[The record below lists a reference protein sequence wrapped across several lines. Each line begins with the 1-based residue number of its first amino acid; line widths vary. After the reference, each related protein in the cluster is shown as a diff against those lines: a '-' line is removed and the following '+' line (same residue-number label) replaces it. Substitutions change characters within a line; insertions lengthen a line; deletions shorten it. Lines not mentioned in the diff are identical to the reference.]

1 MAALRLTMLNASFK
15 LTALFAVIA
24 GIGLQTAWA
33 ADTITIKVPRH
44 TQLSHV
50 QRLNREGVM
59 AVEKH
64 DYAKAADF
72 FLKAYLYDP
81 ADPFTLNNLGYI
93 SELQG
98 QLDRADKFYKLAA
111 EQGCTANVDLSNVK
125 RLQGIPMN
133 TALAGLREAPMRVNR
148 INVDAMRMLSEN
160 RGPEAAA
167 LLGQA
172 RSLDPENPYTLNN
185 LGVANESIGDYDSAL
200 RYYAAAANSR
210 SPSGSIDTIVVA
222 GDRAWQ
228 GKPVSDM
235 ATANYRRLQGRMQ
248 EASNA
253 APQADLLN
261 RRGVMAENQN
271 DWSAAKRDFLQAY
284 TLDPS
289 DPFSLNN
296 RGYVAEMDGDLET
309 AQFFYQKALRSGGAD
324 VRVGLATENSAQGKP
339 LFQVATE
346 SDRKVDGALDIYSR
360 ERHRQSAPVELT
372 PRDNA
377 PSGDTGTTPEH

>member
-1 MAALRLTMLNASFK
+1 MMRSRSGWPERENGRGNGSERDASKNSASTVTRCELSLAALRLTMLNAPFK

-44 TQLSHV
+44 AQLTHV

-72 FLKAYLYDP
+72 FFKAYLYDP

-133 TALAGLREAPMRVNR
+133 TAFAGLQEAPMRVNR

-160 RGPEAAA
+160 RGFEAAA
-167 LLGQA
+167 VLEQA
-172 RSLDPENPYTLNN
+172 RSLDTAKPVHAEQSWASPTNP
-185 LGVANESIGDYDSAL
+185 IGDYDSAL

-210 SPSGSIDTIVVA
+210 SVPLTRSLS
-222 GDRAWQ
+222 RAI
-228 GKPVSDM
+228 
-235 ATANYRRLQGRMQ
+235 AHGR
-248 EASNA
+248 E
-253 APQADLLN
+253 N
-261 RRGVMAENQN
+261 R
-271 DWSAAKRDFLQAY
+271 
-284 TLDPS
+284 
-289 DPFSLNN
+289 
-296 RGYVAEMDGDLET
+296 
-309 AQFFYQKALRSGGAD
+309 
-324 VRVGLATENSAQGKP
+324 
-339 LFQVATE
+339 
-346 SDRKVDGALDIYSR
+346 
-360 ERHRQSAPVELT
+360 
-372 PRDNA
+372 
-377 PSGDTGTTPEH
+377 